1 MASKRDYYEVLG
13 VSKSADLNEIK
24 KAYKKLA
31 RQYHPDLNPNNAEAE
46 KRFKEISE
54 AYAVLSDSE
63 KRSKYDRFGSG
74 SFGDDF
80 SQAWANARQGGGF
93 NYQKMNDFGFNI
105 EDVLGDIFMGAF
117 GGARKSHPRAR
128 DLESEISLNFNEAML
143 GVTKSLSI
151 DGKVLDVKI
160 PAGVETGS
168 KIRLAGKGQNGG
180 NLFLVC
186 KVLPHSFFRRQ
197 GNNIQLDLPITLR
210 EAVLGTSVPVPTL
223 DGTVDLKI
231 PKMASSGQKLK
242 LKSKGVAKKG
252 DLIVN
257 LQIQLPKRLDDKSI
271 ERLGEL
277 VESMPETENPREK
290 MGV

>member
-1 MASKRDYYEVLG
+1 MAAKKDYYEVLG

-31 RQYHPDLNPNNAEAE
+31 RQYHPDLNPNNSEAE
-46 KRFKEISE
+46 KKFKEISE
-54 AYAVLSDSE
+54 AYAVLSDSD

-80 SQAWANARQGGGF
+80 SQAWANARQEGGF

-117 GGARKSHPRAR
+117 GGARKNHPRSR
-128 DLESEISLNFNEAML
+128 DLETEISLSFQEAML

-151 DGKVLDVKI
+151 EGRILDVKI

-168 KIRLAGKGQNGG
+168 KIRLAGKGQHGG

-186 KVLPHSFFRRQ
+186 KVLPHAFFRRS
-197 GNNIQLDLPITLR
+197 GNNIELDLPISLR
-210 EAVLGTSVPVPTL
+210 EAVLGASVPVPTL
-223 DGTVDLKI
+223 RGTVDLKI
-231 PKMASSGQKLK
+231 PQMASSGQKLK
-242 LKSKGVAKKG
+242 LKAKGVGQKG
-252 DLIVN
+252 DLLVN
-257 LQIQLPKRLDDKSI
+257 LQIQLPRRLDDQTIEHLKS
-271 ERLGEL
+271 L
-277 VESMPETENPREK
+277 VEVMPETENPRQK